1 MNDHLL
7 ILTIV
12 AAIGAGTPLVFAT
25 VGEVITERAG
35 ILNLGVQGTMLV
47 GAVAGFWA
55 AFVTESLTLGVIAS
69 LLAGAAISWIHAFSS
84 ITLRV
89 SQIVSGLAL
98 TIFGTGLATFIG
110 NAVRVESQFID
121 GTEPLVGQRAKVS
134 FEALFPQAMQDIP
147 VLGPLVFGHDLLIY
161 MSWAVVLG
169 ASYYMFRT
177 RPGLNLRAVG
187 EDPASADA
195 AGINVS
201 RVRYVHVLIGGA
213 LSGLGGAYVSMAL
226 VPTWQDDLIGQAG
239 WISIALVIVASW
251 RPSRVLFAAYL
262 FGAARQINFTMQTL
276 EINAPSNLLA
286 MLPFILAILAM
297 IVLASGKRARL
308 LGAPAAL
315 GIPYSREQR

>member
-1 MNDHLL
+1 MNESLL
-7 ILTIV
+7 MLTIV

-25 VGEVITERAG
+25 IGEVITERAG

-47 GAVAGFWA
+47 GAVSGFW
-55 AFVTESLTLGVIAS
+55 VTYVSESLTFGVLAS
-69 LLAGAAISWIHAFSS
+69 LVAGALISGIHAFAS

-110 NAVRVESQFID
+110 NAVKVPSAVID
-121 GTEPLVGQRAKVS
+121 GTEPLVGQRAKLS
-134 FEALFPQAMQDIP
+134 FEALLPQGMQDLP
-147 VLGPLVFGHDLLIY
+147 LVGPLLFGHDVLIY
-161 MSWAVVLG
+161 LSWAVVAG
-169 ASYYMFRT
+169 ASYYLFRT

-195 AGINVS
+195 AGVNVS
-201 RVRYVHVLIGGA
+201 RVRYIHVLVGGA
-213 LSGLGGAYVSMAL
+213 LSGLGGAYFSMAL
-226 VPTWQDDLIGQAG
+226 VPTWADDLIGQAG
-239 WISIALVIVASW
+239 WIAIALVIVSSW
-251 RPSRVLFAAYL
+251 RPSRVIFAAYL
-262 FGAARQINFTMQTL
+262 FGAARQINFTLQTL
-276 EINAPSNLLA
+276 EISIPSNLLA
-286 MLPFILAILAM
+286 MTPFILAILAM